1 MLNSALE
8 KISQKQLSIINQLW
22 LSKAE
27 ISIHKSN
34 KFEVKARRRGQLQE
48 LRKILPDIDN
58 NVPVADLTKQWWEEE
73 IKWLSNLVDPAGV
86 EAMLCYRYLI
96 IFYKNL
102 TQCPFTETIKPMF
115 GKEKTVADSKD
126 YELAVQDAFDESLQ
140 VSLSHL
146 SRTEDAHIKRVL
158 PTLQKLQGLNL
169 DKNLYSARHKL
180 MDKDIAILKGVVVGG
195 AVGIAASIFVGPV
208 IGTWIGELAGFSGAA
223 ATSYGLAL
231 LGGGSIASGGFGM
244 AGGTALVGV
253 ISGSYQGFTVGKSE
267 VEIELFGLAT
277 SAKNL
282 PILLALGRDLK
293 ELGCR
298 DLAFDIRRHITGKK
312 TELDMHLIEMER
324 NQSKDAKHS
333 KAIEA
338 LKDNIQLYEQ
348 ANEMASAYDW
358 MSLYDAIKWV
368 K

>member
-1 MLNSALE
+1 
-8 KISQKQLSIINQLW
+8 
-22 LSKAE
+22 
-27 ISIHKSN
+27 
-34 KFEVKARRRGQLQE
+34 
-48 LRKILPDIDN
+48 
-58 NVPVADLTKQWWEEE
+58 
-73 IKWLSNLVDPAGV
+73 
-86 EAMLCYRYLI
+86 
-96 IFYKNL
+96 
-102 TQCPFTETIKPMF
+102 
-115 GKEKTVADSKD
+115 
-126 YELAVQDAFDESLQ
+126 
-140 VSLSHL
+140 
-146 SRTEDAHIKRVL
+146 VL

-348 ANEMASAYDW
+348 ANEMAAAYDW